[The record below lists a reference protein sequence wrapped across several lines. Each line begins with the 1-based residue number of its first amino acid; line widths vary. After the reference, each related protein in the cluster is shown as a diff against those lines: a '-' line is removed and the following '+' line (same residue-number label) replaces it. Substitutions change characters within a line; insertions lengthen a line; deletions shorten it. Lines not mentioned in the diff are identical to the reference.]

1 MRDFAHTE
9 TDVVAKQLVMSV
21 LKAAGYSDNCDLK
34 LALFAA
40 ATLRVTEVQKKT
52 KISYEDYNGIFD
64 FLMSQVGPTANNS
77 QKAAWQPP
85 SVHPSLGRSVRS
97 RGSFRPAEEYPS
109 ASRHSAILDPK
120 VPLRGSK
127 GLGLPRASVRPDP
140 FVWGSERSDQSV
152 LDPVTGPS
160 VPPGGSMGLRRGSF
174 HPYPNR
180 ISVRRST
187 PSINPSTSPQQVHN
201 HTSLI
206 SGEAIPRGSLGPAPY
221 SPDCP
226 EGVCP
231 LSAVSDTAEKLRTAT
246 RSGSPAVAAVMQRYR
261 DHLKRKRDQ
270 MSGGQM

>member
-21 LKAAGYSDNCDLK
+21 LIAAGYSDNCDLK

-40 ATLRVTEVQKKT
+40 ATEAVTEVQKKT

-64 FLMSQVGPTANNS
+64 FLMSQVGPTVNNS

-85 SVHPSLGRSVRS
+85 SVHPSMRS

-109 ASRHSAILDPK
+109 AASRHSAIVRN
-120 VPLRGSK
+120 VPLRGGSK
-127 GLGLPRASVRPDP
+127 GLGRASVRPDP

-160 VPPGGSMGLRRGSF
+160 VPPGGSMGLRLPRGSF
-174 HPYPNR
+174 HPYP
-180 ISVRRST
+180 SVRPSARRST

-246 RSGSPAVAAVMQRYR
+246 RSGSPAVARVVQRYR
-261 DHLKRKRDQ
+261 EALKRKRDQ

>member
-9 TDVVAKQLVMSV
+9 TDVVAKQLVISV

-40 ATLRVTEVQKKT
+40 ATERVTEVQKKT

-109 ASRHSAILDPK
+109 ASRHQAPN

-127 GLGLPRASVRPDP
+127 GLGRASVRPDP

-160 VPPGGSMGLRRGSF
+160 VPPGGSMGLRLARGSF
-174 HPYPNR
+174 HPYG
-180 ISVRRST
+180 SVRTSALRPST

-246 RSGSPAVAAVMQRYR
+246 RSGSPRVAAVMQRYR

>member
-109 ASRHSAILDPK
+109 ASRHQAPN

-127 GLGLPRASVRPDP
+127 GLGLGRASVRPDP

-160 VPPGGSMGLRRGSF
+160 VPPGGSMGLRLPRGSF
-174 HPYPNR
+174 HPYP
-180 ISVRRST
+180 SVRPSARRST